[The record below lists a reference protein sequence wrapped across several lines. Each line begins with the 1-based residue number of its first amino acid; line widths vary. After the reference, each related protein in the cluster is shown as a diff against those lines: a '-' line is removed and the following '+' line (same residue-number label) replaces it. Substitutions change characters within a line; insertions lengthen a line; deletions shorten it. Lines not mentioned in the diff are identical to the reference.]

1 MKLQY
6 LREYSKFGSILV
18 TNSKHT
24 QCDGTDAAKKY
35 IPSIAVYNRLIVLD
49 ALKSHKKN
57 KLRAAPSTLQKFN

>member
-6 LREYSKFGSILV
+6 LKEYSKLGSMLV
-18 TNSKHT
+18 TNSKHS

-35 IPSIAVYNRLIVLD
+35 IPSIAVYNRLIVLG

-57 KLRAAPSTLQKFN
+57 KLRADSSTLQKFN